1 MGRPLREAGRISN
14 LNSDI
19 VRGTEII
26 RRRAGYQARNNPLI
40 VAASNA
46 LVTNIVGPGIRP
58 VSQHPSK
65 AMRKRLHE
73 LWSRFVDTADADGA
87 LDFYGMQG
95 LLVRNMIELG
105 EGLARFRPRKPWDDL
120 PVPLQIQT
128 LHPSMM
134 PIDTVPYGA
143 GVNVRAGI
151 EFDQLGRRVA
161 YHILR
166 ERLDDPFTIGTDL
179 TPARVIAD
187 DVIHLY
193 DATVEPGLLRGLS
206 WLNPVIALAND
217 LDKLQVA
224 ALKRA
229 EVSSML
235 IGAVTDPNGQGANLD
250 GEEEDGSLGVR
261 MTPGTFINL
270 DGGQKVEFLDPA
282 EFKTY
287 GEFVKVNQRLIS
299 AALGIPYE
307 ILSNDLSGVN
317 YSSIR
322 TGVIEFQKRLAH
334 WQFNVVVFKLCRP
347 VWDRFIKAAVLA
359 GEIPAGQYAKK
370 PEAFHKVEFLPPK
383 QAWVDPLKDAQA
395 AKAMIDAGLTS
406 RRMVVAE
413 LGYDLETIDADREMD
428 KALDPAPAA
437 APDQQTDAEDPA
449 NE

>member
-46 LVTNIVGPGIRP
+46 LVTNIIGPGIRP
-58 VSQHPSK
+58 VSQHLSK
-65 AMRKRLHE
+65 VMRKRLHE
-73 LWSRFVDTADADGA
+73 LWARFVDTADADGA

-105 EGLARFRPRKPWDDL
+105 EGLARFRPRRPWDDL
-120 PVPLQIQT
+120 PVPLQIQA

-134 PIDTVPYGA
+134 PIDTVPYGSP
-143 GVNVRAGI
+143 NVRAGI
-151 EFDQLGRRVA
+151 EFDSLGRRVA

-235 IGAVTDPNGQGANLD
+235 IGAVTDPNGQAASLD

-270 DGGQKVEFLDPA
+270 DGGQKVEFLDPRRVQDLRRVR
-282 EFKTY
+282 E
-287 GEFVKVNQRLIS
+287 GQS
-299 AALGIPYE
+299 AAYLRRAG
-307 ILSNDLSGVN
+307 
-317 YSSIR
+317 
-322 TGVIEFQKRLAH
+322 H
-334 WQFNVVVFKLCRP
+334 P
-347 VWDRFIKAAVLA
+347 V
-359 GEIPAGQYAKK
+359 
-370 PEAFHKVEFLPPK
+370 
-383 QAWVDPLKDAQA
+383 
-395 AKAMIDAGLTS
+395 
-406 RRMVVAE
+406 
-413 LGYDLETIDADREMD
+413 
-428 KALDPAPAA
+428 
-437 APDQQTDAEDPA
+437 
-449 NE
+449 